1 MRQTKSSIF
10 TPHLRYGIFEEK
22 QEEEE
27 EEETIVCVYV
37 CERVFIFKIEEAK
50 AHGKIRN

>member
-10 TPHLRYGIFEEK
+10 TPHIRYGIFEEK
-22 QEEEE
+22 QQE